1 MKDPQNRIRNPE
13 TLQRFGKRL
22 RHEREHAGLAQGKVR
37 GMRQATVSKIENGRD
52 VNLDTFVS
60 YANALGL
67 ELALVPIGQGG
78 LPLAS
83 TPASGPVADLLTEFG
98 DLKDVE

>member
-1 MKDPQNRIRNPE
+1 MEDTLKRIKNPE
-13 TLQRFGKRL
+13 TLQRFGKQL

-67 ELALVPIGQGG
+67 ELALVPFGQGG
-78 LPLAS
+78 GPLAS
-83 TPASGPVADLLTEFG
+83 VPAGGPVPDLLTEFG
-98 DLKDVE
+98 DLKDEV